1 MFFEKFGE
9 SIKSR
14 DEHKA
19 DQWQFSMFT
28 WDEQNPAA
36 VSGLHNEGNATAYVM
51 EESPGI
57 PANIFQ
63 YANGAFTDVNT
74 IKLWLALGN
83 SDDPDSRFEQMT
95 ELWNELSRVAV
106 DLVKTRDGV
115 NRRLDFHDGVNTVG
129 LPIDNTI

>member
-1 MFFEKFGE
+1 MLRGRLTGNTKPQLTQVVWPEYDKWFTFARYSDVFFEKFGE

-51 EESPGI
+51 EESPGN
-57 PANIFQ
+57 PAIVTGKQ
-63 YANGAFTDVNT
+63 IGRAHV
-74 IKLWLALGN
+74 
-83 SDDPDSRFEQMT
+83 
-95 ELWNELSRVAV
+95 
-106 DLVKTRDGV
+106 
-115 NRRLDFHDGVNTVG
+115 
-129 LPIDNTI
+129 